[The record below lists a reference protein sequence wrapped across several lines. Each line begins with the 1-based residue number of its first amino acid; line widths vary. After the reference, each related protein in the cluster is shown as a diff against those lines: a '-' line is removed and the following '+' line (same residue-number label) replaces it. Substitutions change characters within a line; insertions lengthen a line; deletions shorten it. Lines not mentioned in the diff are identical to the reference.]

1 MDKLVS
7 IIVTSYNHLEY
18 LPQRM
23 ESLLAQTYPHTEII
37 VVDDGSGDGSQEYLK
52 KFKDHPNIRLFLHE
66 SNQGYVH
73 ASNYG
78 AGKASS
84 EFVIFA
90 ECDDFSHPDQIAL
103 LYQAITT
110 NHNVGVVFSESNLV
124 DEKGIVQGS
133 DYQFRNKSF
142 QKLCQGDQLIPG
154 KVAQR
159 LMLLTNLIP
168 NMSAAMFRKSRF
180 EIIGGLSEKYRLS
193 ADYDFWIRMAGVT
206 DFYYLKQPLNN
217 FRSHVDAV
225 RIKQGT
231 SVQLI
236 EKIEIIAP
244 LKKGIKLS
252 RKEIVEI
259 QLNLGDM
266 WLNYA
271 ISELDSFLKSFVTV
285 LNKTLRLEPFL
296 LLFLLINC
304 PIKLFKKIAK
314 LVSS

>member
-7 IIVTSYNHLEY
+7 IVVTSYNHLEY

-37 VVDDGSGDGSQEYLK
+37 VVDDGSDDGSQEYLK
-52 KFKDHPNIRLFLHE
+52 KFNNHPNISLFLLE
-66 SNQGYVH
+66 SNHGYVH

-78 AGKASS
+78 ASKASS

-103 LYQAITT
+103 LYQAITS

-124 DEKGIVQGS
+124 DEKGVVQGS
-133 DYQFRNKSF
+133 DYQFRNKAF
-142 QKLCQGDQLIPG
+142 QKQCQGDKLIPG

-159 LMLLTNLIP
+159 MMLLTNLIP
-168 NMSAAMFRKSRF
+168 NMSAAMFRKSLF

-193 ADYDFWIRMAGVT
+193 ADYDLWIRMAGMT

-217 FRSHVDAV
+217 FRNHADAV
-225 RIKQGT
+225 RIKQGA

-244 LKKGIKLS
+244 LKKGLKLS
-252 RKEIVEI
+252 RKEIMEV
-259 QLNLGDM
+259 QLNLGNM

-271 ISELDSFLKSFVTV
+271 LREFGSFLKSFFTV
-285 LNKTLRLEPFL
+285 LYKTFRIEPYL
-296 LLFLLINC
+296 LLFLLISC
-304 PIKLFKKIAK
+304 PVK
-314 LVSS
+314 LVGKISKLTNN